1 MQELRLVGVHEDG
14 GHLLLSGEEGTS
26 YRLPIDDALRSA
38 STPADAPTATRDA
51 SPERTRPKPAK
62 PPVHLTPR
70 DIQARI
76 RMGATAEQVAG
87 ESDLDLAHVQRY
99 EGPVRAER
107 DYLAYLAQRV
117 EVASPLPSHDG
128 YRSAF
133 GDDPAL
139 LGDMVAYRVQSYGI
153 DPASLEWDSW
163 RRQDGSWHV
172 EVSFELPDG
181 STVDL
186 GEQPPAQWT
195 YNPTR
200 RTVVNGNRWAQV
212 LSELE
217 PLDGP
222 LPARRLSAVADR
234 VFDFEAEKADEAPES
249 TPADQDGLL
258 DVLRSRR
265 GQRLGADEDGDDAL
279 AELLTRGSIPA
290 AHPRDDDGTQDS
302 TQDDTPDRG
311 TLTDDARGGADQDAP
326 TGRDASAPGLALA
339 PRHGED
345 DVLAGG
351 DAGTDEEA
359 ADPSAH
365 HEDGS
370 PRLYDGVSTD
380 TREISI
386 FAQPSRRLQPPAGTG
401 RDGGS
406 RAARPAGRDMGRD
419 MGKDASRGAAK
430 GAGRDPGKETSKD
443 SARDPGKDT
452 GRDTADAAAE
462 RRVKPKRSS
471 VPSWDDIV
479 FGRKGD

>member
-14 GHLLLSGEEGTS
+14 GHLLLSGEDGTS
-26 YRLPIDDALRSA
+26 YRLPVDDALRRA
-38 STPADAPTATRDA
+38 STPAGAPAVAPDAPPAKPTR
-51 SPERTRPKPAK
+51 PAK

-76 RMGATAEQVAG
+76 RSGATAEQVAA

-107 DYLAYLAQRV
+107 DYVAYLAQRV
-117 EVASPLPSHDG
+117 EVATPLPSHDG

-133 GDDPAL
+133 GDSPAL
-139 LGDMVAYRVQSYGI
+139 LGDMVAFRVESYGI
-153 DPASLEWDSW
+153 DPTSLEWDSW

-172 EVSFELPDG
+172 EASFDLPDG

-200 RTVVNGNRWAQV
+200 KTVANGNRWAQV

-234 VFDFEAEKADEAPES
+234 VFDFEAEKADEAPEA

-258 DVLRSRR
+258 DILRSRR

-279 AELLTRGSIPA
+279 AELLTQGAIPA
-290 AHPRDDDGTQDS
+290 AHPRDEDTGTSGAERQADDGR
-302 TQDDTPDRG
+302 DR
-311 TLTDDARGGADQDAP
+311 A
-326 TGRDASAPGLALA
+326 GRDAAAPGLALA
-339 PRHGED
+339 PSGGD
-345 DVLAGG
+345 DDALAGA
-351 DAGTDEEA
+351 DAGTGEEPA
-359 ADPSAH
+359 QHD
-365 HEDGS
+365 DGT
-370 PRLYDGVSTD
+370 PRLYDGVSTE

-386 FAQPSRRLQPPAGTG
+386 FAQPSRRLQPPAAGGTARDAG
-401 RDGGS
+401 RGQ
-406 RAARPAGRDMGRD
+406 AARTAGGGPAREAGREAP
-419 MGKDASRGAAK
+419 KD
-430 GAGRDPGKETSKD
+430 T
-443 SARDPGKDT
+443 GKDT
-452 GRDTADAAAE
+452 GKEPADAAE

>member
-26 YRLPIDDALRSA
+26 YRLPIDDALRRA
-38 STPADAPTATRDA
+38 TTPADAPAPARDA
-51 SPERTRPKPAK
+51 SPKETRTKPPKA
-62 PPVHLTPR
+62 PVHLTPR

-76 RMGATAEQVAG
+76 RMGATAEQVAA

-139 LGDMVAYRVQSYGI
+139 LGDMVAYRVQSYGV

-163 RRQDGSWHV
+163 RRQDGTWHV
-172 EVSFELPDG
+172 EASFELPEG

-200 RTVVNGNRWAQV
+200 KTVVNGNRWAQV

-234 VFDFEAEKADEAPES
+234 VFDFEAEKADEAPEP

-279 AELLTRGSIPA
+279 AELLTRGGIPA
-290 AHPRDDDGTQDS
+290 AHPRVDDGTEDTGTSGTGTDEAGAHQDGS
-302 TQDDTPDRG
+302 TE
-311 TLTDDARGGADQDAP
+311 
-326 TGRDASAPGLALA
+326 RDAAAPGLALA
-339 PRHGED
+339 PRFGDD
-345 DVLAGG
+345 DVLAG
-351 DAGTDEEA
+351 DAGSEEGTA
-359 ADPSAH
+359 Q
-365 HEDGS
+365 HEDGT

-386 FAQPSRRLQPPAGTG
+386 FAQPSRRDQPPAGTG
-401 RDGGS
+401 PDGSG
-406 RAARPAGRDMGRD
+406 RAARPGGRDVPRGAGKGTGRD
-419 MGKDASRGAAK
+419 AA
-430 GAGRDPGKETSKD
+430 AES
-443 SARDPGKDT
+443 SKDT
-452 GRDTADAAAE
+452 GKDGAEVAAE

-479 FGRKGD
+479 FGRKND

>member
-14 GHLLLSGEEGTS
+14 EHLLLSGGDGTS
-26 YRLPIDDALRSA
+26 YRLPIDDALRAA
-38 STPADAPTATRDA
+38 SDRIPDAPLAA
-51 SPERTRPKPAK
+51 SPEAPEPVRPKPAKPPKPPK

-70 DIQARI
+70 DIQSRI
-76 RMGATAEQVAG
+76 RSGATAEQVAA
-87 ESDLDLAHVQRY
+87 ESGLDLAHVERY

-107 DYLAYLAQRV
+107 DYVAYLAQRV
-117 EVASPLPSHDG
+117 EVATPLPSHDG

-139 LGDMVAYRVQSYGI
+139 LGDMVAFRVQSYGI
-153 DPASLEWDSW
+153 DPVSLEWDSW
-163 RRQDGSWHV
+163 RRPDGSWHV
-172 EVSFELPDG
+172 EASFDLPDD

-200 RTVVNGNRWAQV
+200 KTVANANRWAQV

-222 LPARRLSAVADR
+222 LPSRRLSAVADR
-234 VFDFEAEKADEAPES
+234 VFDFEAEKEDEAP
-249 TPADQDGLL
+249 TPDQDGLL

-265 GQRLGADEDGDDAL
+265 GQRLGADEEGDDAL

-290 AHPRDDDGTQDS
+290 AHPRDED
-302 TQDDTPDRG
+302 
-311 TLTDDARGGADQDAP
+311 ADQETP
-326 TGRDASAPGLALA
+326 EGEEVPMPGLALA
-339 PRHGED
+339 PRSGVAADTETDTGQD
-345 DVLAGG
+345 DGS
-351 DAGTDEEA
+351 DTDDGTDEDSADEGSADDGPGGDVLGSAA
-359 ADPSAH
+359 ADPTH
-365 HEDGS
+365 HEDGT
-370 PRLYDGVSTD
+370 PRLYEGVSTD

-386 FAQPSRRLQPPAGTG
+386 FARPTRRLQPPAAAQQGTG
-401 RDGGS
+401 S
-406 RAARPAGRDMGRD
+406 PAARAGGRGAAAAAKGPDKDPAEQTVKNAGKDPIKD
-419 MGKDASRGAAK
+419 QGKDAAEAT
-430 GAGRDPGKETSKD
+430 P
-443 SARDPGKDT
+443 
-452 GRDTADAAAE
+452 E

>member
-14 GHLLLSGEEGTS
+14 GHLLLSGEEGAS

-38 STPADAPTATRDA
+38 TAPADVPAAIREAPPGPA
-51 SPERTRPKPAK
+51 RPKPPK
-62 PPVHLTPR
+62 PPVPLTPR

-76 RMGATAEQVAG
+76 RTGATAEQVAA
-87 ESDLDLAHVQRY
+87 ESGLDLAHVQRY

-117 EVASPLPSHDG
+117 EVATPLPSHDG

-139 LGDMVAYRVQSYGI
+139 LGDMVAYRVQSYGV

-172 EVSFELPDG
+172 EASFDLPEG

-200 RTVVNGNRWAQV
+200 KTVVNGNRWAQV

-234 VFDFEAEKADEAPES
+234 VFDFEAEAGEAPEP

-279 AELLTRGSIPA
+279 AELLTRGGIPA
-290 AHPRDDDGTQDS
+290 AHPRDDDGTRDA
-302 TQDDTPDRG
+302 G
-311 TLTDDARGGADQDAP
+311 TATDGDQGSADQDTR
-326 TGRDASAPGLALA
+326 TGQDDAAGLALA
-339 PRHGED
+339 PDPVD
-345 DVLAGG
+345 DALPA
-351 DAGTDEEA
+351 DAGTVEGA
-359 ADPSAH
+359 AL

-370 PRLYDGVSTD
+370 PRLYEGVSTD
-380 TREISI
+380 TREISV
-386 FAQPSRRLQPPAGTG
+386 FAQPARRLQPPAGSGRGSGQAPRPGRDAPGSAGKGPG
-401 RDGGS
+401 RDG
-406 RAARPAGRDMGRD
+406 AKDPAKEA
-419 MGKDASRGAAK
+419 GKDGA
-430 GAGRDPGKETSKD
+430 DV
-443 SARDPGKDT
+443 
-452 GRDTADAAAE
+452 AAE

-479 FGRKGD
+479 FGRKGE

>member
-1 MQELRLVGVHEDG
+1 MHELRLVGVHEDG
-14 GHLLLSGEEGTS
+14 GHLLLSGEDGVS
-26 YRLPIDDALRSA
+26 YRLPIDDALRRA
-38 STPADAPTATRDA
+38 STPADVPTAPRA
-51 SPERTRPKPAK
+51 VPPQEPRAKPAK

-76 RMGATAEQVAG
+76 RTGATAEQVAA
-87 ESDLDLAHVQRY
+87 ESGLDLAHVERY

-117 EVASPLPSHDG
+117 EVATPLPSHDG

-139 LGDMVAYRVQSYGI
+139 LGDMVAYRVQSYGV

-172 EVSFELPDG
+172 EASFELPEG

-200 RTVVNGNRWAQV
+200 KTVVNGNRWAQV

-234 VFDFEAEKADEAPES
+234 VFDFEAEKADEAP
-249 TPADQDGLL
+249 PADQDGLL

-279 AELLTRGSIPA
+279 AELLTRGGIPA
-290 AHPRDDDGTQDS
+290 AHPRADDGTADS
-302 TQDDTPDRG
+302 GNRDTG
-311 TLTDDARGGADQDAP
+311 TEHGETRDGGSGTDGDPGDADEDAP
-326 TGRDASAPGLALA
+326 TGRETAVQGLSLA
-339 PRHGED
+339 PRIGDD
-345 DVLAGG
+345 DVPAG
-351 DAGTDEEA
+351 DAGTGDEA
-359 ADPSAH
+359 AR

-370 PRLYDGVSTD
+370 PRLHDGVSTD

-386 FAQPSRRLQPPAGTG
+386 FAQPSRRLQPPAAGTG
-401 RDGGS
+401 RDGGGQ
-406 RAARPAGRDMGRD
+406 AARTTGRDAPRGTGKGSGRD
-419 MGKDASRGAAK
+419 TGRETGKDTGKDASR
-430 GAGRDPGKETSKD
+430 E
-443 SARDPGKDT
+443 PGKD
-452 GRDTADAAAE
+452 GADVAAE

>member
-38 STPADAPTATRDA
+38 STPADAPAATRSA
-51 SPERTRPKPAK
+51 PPSPIRTKPAK
-62 PPVHLTPR
+62 PPVPLTPR

-76 RMGATAEQVAG
+76 RMGASAEQVAA
-87 ESDLDLAHVQRY
+87 ESGLDLAHVQRY

-117 EVASPLPSHDG
+117 EVATPLPSHDG

-139 LGDMVAYRVQSYGI
+139 LGDMVAYRVQSYGV

-172 EVSFELPDG
+172 EASFELPEG

-186 GEQPPAQWT
+186 GEQPPARWT

-200 RTVVNGNRWAQV
+200 KTVVNGNRWAQV
-212 LSELE
+212 LSEIE

-234 VFDFEAEKADEAPES
+234 VFDFEAESADEAPEP
-249 TPADQDGLL
+249 TPEDQEGLL

-265 GQRLGADEDGDDAL
+265 GQRLGTDEDGDDAL
-279 AELLTRGSIPA
+279 AELLTRGGIPA
-290 AHPRDDDGTQDS
+290 AHPRADDGD
-302 TQDDTPDRG
+302 
-311 TLTDDARGGADQDAP
+311 
-326 TGRDASAPGLALA
+326 RDAGLHDTGAIDGGDSDRADRADGDSAVPGLALA
-339 PRHGED
+339 PRIGD
-345 DVLAGG
+345 DLLDG
-351 DAGTDEEA
+351 DAGTGEEPA
-359 ADPSAH
+359 QHD
-365 HEDGS
+365 DGT

-386 FAQPSRRLQPPAGTG
+386 FAQPSHRLQPPAE
-401 RDGGS
+401 S
-406 RAARPAGRDMGRD
+406 
-419 MGKDASRGAAK
+419 
-430 GAGRDPGKETSKD
+430 GAGRDSGQAPRP
-443 SARDPGKDT
+443 ARDAPRAAGKGPGRDAAKDPAKDT
-452 GRDTADAAAE
+452 GKDVADTAAE
-462 RRVKPKRSS
+462 RRSKPKRSS

>member
-26 YRLPIDDALRSA
+26 YRLPIDDALRRA
-38 STPADAPTATRDA
+38 STPADTPAVPRDA
-51 SPERTRPKPAK
+51 APPQVRAKPAR
-62 PPVHLTPR
+62 PPVPLTPR

-76 RMGATAEQVAG
+76 RTGATAEQVAA
-87 ESDLDLAHVQRY
+87 ESGLDLAHVQRY

-117 EVASPLPSHDG
+117 EVATPLPSHDG

-139 LGDMVAYRVQSYGI
+139 LGDMVAYRVQSYGV

-172 EVSFELPDG
+172 EASFDLPEG

-200 RTVVNGNRWAQV
+200 KTVVNGNRWAQV

-234 VFDFEAEKADEAPES
+234 VFDFEAENADEAPQAA
-249 TPADQDGLL
+249 PDDQDGLL
-258 DVLRSRR
+258 TILRSRR

-290 AHPRDDDGTQDS
+290 AHPRAE
-302 TQDDTPDRG
+302 DDTPDGGG
-311 TLTDDARGGADQDAP
+311 TDGEDRTDGDPDREAA
-326 TGRDASAPGLALA
+326 APGLALA
-339 PRHGED
+339 PHPGD
-345 DVLAGG
+345 DLLDG
-351 DAGTDEEA
+351 DAGPGEESA
-359 ADPSAH
+359 QHAD
-365 HEDGS
+365 GT

-386 FAQPSRRLQPPAGTG
+386 FAQPSRRLPPPAGG
-401 RDGGS
+401 REDGQ
-406 RAARPAGRDMGRD
+406 AARPGRDAVRGPSKGPGRD
-419 MGKDASRGAAK
+419 TAKD
-430 GAGRDPGKETSKD
+430 T
-443 SARDPGKDT
+443 GKDT
-452 GRDTADAAAE
+452 GKDAADTAAE
-462 RRVKPKRSS
+462 RRAKPKRSS